1 MGDTMSMS
9 SICRGQFSQMGSQRL
24 LLLFRKDA
32 HSRIATLPACA
43 PGMMHAE
50 YLRHCGKRTQHPLL
64 QPYAA
69 DASELSSC
77 MAQCMQRKIHT
88 ECSAFCCCRSS
99 TGVPPVTPHESMLF
113 IQMVEGMGAPS
124 L

>member
-9 SICRGQFSQMGSQRL
+9 SMCRGQFSQMGSQRL

-50 YLRHCGKRTQHPLL
+50 HLIHCEKRAQQHPVL
-64 QPYAA
+64 Q
-69 DASELSSC
+69 L
-77 MAQCMQRKIHT
+77 
-88 ECSAFCCCRSS
+88 
-99 TGVPPVTPHESMLF
+99 
-113 IQMVEGMGAPS
+113 
-124 L
+124 

>member
-9 SICRGQFSQMGSQRL
+9 SMCRGQFSQMGSQRL

-43 PGMMHAE
+43 PGMMHGE
-50 YLRHCGKRTQHPLL
+50 HLRHCRKRTQHPLL
-64 QPYAA
+64 QLYAA

-77 MAQCMQRKIHT
+77 MA
-88 ECSAFCCCRSS
+88 
-99 TGVPPVTPHESMLF
+99 
-113 IQMVEGMGAPS
+113 
-124 L
+124 